1 MCGFVVAAISM
12 LFYGTLVNLASTEVA
27 AGFIATTSLAAMI
40 QIACLPQ
47 AWIYVYRQPSKSIIT
62 SSNLVEITG
71 ICLGL
76 GFATAISNFTDNGVA
91 LVYAYLALAMAGS
104 TVSLGYLRG
113 KRFWALF
120 ATSTL
125 LPSFTRLAIALFLVS
140 TKPGKIE
147 SLTSIILVFLLIPE
161 GIRYLTFS
169 IPVIALNWTPT
180 TVAEVTDTWKKVFHN
195 WLYDIGSATTE
206 VADKYLISLIVSPQ
220 LLVVYFFARKITSVI
235 TISIEPIYALKYRK
249 LCETP
254 EINRRSQ
261 MRKRILTDGY
271 AASTAL
277 CTAVIILMGIYG
289 AFLTDIFKLIP
300 DLVFKNFSIFC
311 AFLIADSAI
320 AANRWGRYLT
330 LLDGSSAKLL
340 KFRCLAFLIFI
351 ASTYT
356 LSTYSET
363 IALSGCFAAYALL
376 EYIYVHRSAGN
387 ARPIW

>member
-1 MCGFVVAAISM
+1 MIKKFEPDSIIPSVCGFVVAAISM

-169 IPVIALNWTPT
+169 IPVIALNWTST

-311 AFLIADSAI
+311 AHD
-320 AANRWGRYLT
+320 
-330 LLDGSSAKLL
+330 
-340 KFRCLAFLIFI
+340 
-351 ASTYT
+351 
-356 LSTYSET
+356 
-363 IALSGCFAAYALL
+363 
-376 EYIYVHRSAGN
+376 
-387 ARPIW
+387 P